1 MSSLS
6 EIEIEQVGRP
16 SKVNEVDL
24 DLLCSELEQGST
36 IKLACARVGISE
48 RTYSRWRLLG
58 LQDEEP
64 FVVFYQRTEL
74 ARAKAMDNLL
84 EVVYNRAMTDP
95 KVAMWLLERIY
106 PDEFSLNPHFRV
118 DKFDIA
124 KQEFQDQPIEFTIS
138 YGDQDNK
145 FENAVK
151 RQELS
156 KFLNVL
162 RYTEEYD
169 IDLSELPYEQIE
181 KLYEDWLNEN
191 S

>member
-1 MSSLS
+1 MS
-6 EIEIEQVGRP
+6 EIEQVGRP

-64 FVVFYQRTEL
+64 FIIFYQRTEL

-84 EVVYNRAMTDP
+84 DVVYNRAMTDP

-106 PDEFSLNPHFRV
+106 PDEF
-118 DKFDIA
+118 
-124 KQEFQDQPIEFTIS
+124 FTT
-138 YGDQDNK
+138 G
-145 FENAVK
+145 
-151 RQELS
+151 R
-156 KFLNVL
+156 
-162 RYTEEYD
+162 
-169 IDLSELPYEQIE
+169 
-181 KLYEDWLNEN
+181 
-191 S
+191 

>member
-1 MSSLS
+1 MS
-6 EIEIEQVGRP
+6 EIEQVGRP

-64 FVVFYQRTEL
+64 FIIFYQRTEL

-84 EVVYNRAMTDP
+84 DVVYNRAMTDP

-118 DKFDIA
+118 DNFDRA
-124 KQEFQDQPIEFTIS
+124 KQEFQDQPIKFSIS
-138 YGDQDNK
+138 YGDDDNR

-162 RYTEEYD
+162 KYTEEFD
-169 IDLSELPYEQIE
+169 IDLSDLPYEQIE
-181 KLYEDWLNEN
+181 KMYEDWLNDDE

>member
-1 MSSLS
+1 MS
-6 EIEIEQVGRP
+6 EIEQGRP

-36 IKLACARVGISE
+36 IKPACEEWVFRKNLL
-48 RTYSRWRLLG
+48 RWRLR

-64 FVVFYQRTEL
+64 FIIFYQNKL

-84 EVVYNRAMTDP
+84 DVVYNRAMTDP

-118 DKFDIA
+118 DKFDRA
-124 KQEFQDQPIEFTIS
+124 KQEFQDQPIKFSIS
-138 YGDQDNK
+138 YGDNDNR

-162 RYTEEYD
+162 KYTEEFD
-169 IDLSELPYEQIE
+169 IDLSDLPYEQIE
-181 KLYEDWLNEN
+181 KMYEDWLNDDE

>member
-24 DLLCSELEQGST
+24 DVLCSELQQGST

-58 LQDEEP
+58 MQDEEP
-64 FVVFYQRTEL
+64 FIIFYQRTEL

-84 EVVYNRAMTDP
+84 EVVYNRAMSDP

-118 DKFDIA
+118 DKFDRA
-124 KQEFQDQPIEFTIS
+124 KQEFQEQPIKFSIS
-138 YGDQDNK
+138 YGDDDDR

-156 KFLNVL
+156 KFLNIL
-162 RYTEEYD
+162 KYTEEFD
-169 IDLSELPYEQIE
+169 IDLSALPYDKIE
-181 KLYEDWLNEN
+181 EMYEEWLNE